1 LTAAARS
8 IACTRPYPQAAASRA
23 RRVNSRRRGRVR
35 FRLQRPDHA
44 GGADHADRPRKIAHV
59 NLNAREFDASLAF
72 FTQALGF
79 RLVDENA
86 PLWFLHCAN
95 TDHCSIVLAKTGQP
109 TLNHV
114 AFERSTQ

>member
-1 LTAAARS
+1 LS
-8 IACTRPYPQAAASRA
+8 GIAIT
-23 RRVNSRRRGRVR
+23 RRRGPC
-35 FRLQRPDHA
+35 RPA
-44 GGADHADRPRKIAHV
+44 AQDRPRV